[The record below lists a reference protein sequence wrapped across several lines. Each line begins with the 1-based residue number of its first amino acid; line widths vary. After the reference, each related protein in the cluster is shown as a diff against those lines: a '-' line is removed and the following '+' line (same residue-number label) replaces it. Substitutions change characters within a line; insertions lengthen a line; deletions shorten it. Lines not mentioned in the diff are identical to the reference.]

1 MKPQDFTHELASP
14 ETSEPAK
21 KAPCITKKRPG
32 PKCFRF
38 TKENE
43 TRFMQIHELLA
54 LDNPN
59 LTINRIIETYA
70 DYLKYKPKIEAMKV
84 INEG

>member
-1 MKPQDFTHELASP
+1 MESPDFTQELSVPIAGP
-14 ETSEPAK
+14 PAQK
-21 KAPCITKKRPG
+21 TVCITKKRPG

-43 TRFMQIHELLA
+43 TRFLQIHELLA
-54 LDNPN
+54 LHNHN

-70 DYLKYKPKIEAMKV
+70 DYLKYKPKIEGMKV
-84 INEG
+84 AMRD